1 MELALINYDKRIKIN
16 ARCTRSLVIVI
27 CSTMAVLRQQ
37 INNHG
42 HQHNDES
49 NATAR
54 SPGSYGNNSIDT
66 PPGRQ
71 INGWRFSP
79 FPPTRAIGRW
89 GFFGPH
95 LRPFPPPPCNP
106 IHPSFT
112 HPQFDCTNLL
122 RLHSQHRTAGIERL
136 ATDKY
141 WPGELCPHRCIFNRA
156 ELHRRCLQ
164 FYSGNRGRNWGR
176 GVYEFQGW

>member
-1 MELALINYDKRIKIN
+1 M
-16 ARCTRSLVIVI
+16 V
-27 CSTMAVLRQQ
+27 VLRQQ
-37 INNHG
+37 IKNHG
-42 HQHNDES
+42 HQQNDES
-49 NATAR
+49 NATAM
-54 SPGSYGNNSIDT
+54 SPGPYGNSSINT

-89 GFFGPH
+89 VSSDH
-95 LRPFPPPPCNP
+95 ILRPFPPPPRNP

-122 RLHSQHRTAGIERL
+122 RLHSQHRTAGIGRL
-136 ATDKY
+136 ATDEN

-164 FYSGNRGRNWGR
+164 FYFGDRGRKGGR
-176 GVYEFQGW
+176 GVYEFQGWSQRRNRRVPRVRS